1 MNPTRLASLLVIAV
15 AVSSCAGPATAPVTV
30 GVGPN
35 PQLPTPQ
42 TPIIPTVHV
51 APAVGWPAD
60 VVPTTAPGTRVVAF
74 ARGLDHP
81 RWVYVL
87 PNGDVLVAESNA
99 PKRPDHS
106 GLYFWIMGKFQARA
120 GAGVPSANRIT
131 LLRDADGDGVAEVR
145 TTFLKDLNSPFGM
158 ALISY
163 THLRAHE
170 TPEHLVCR
178 L

>member
-1 MNPTRLASLLVIAV
+1 MNPMRLASLLASVV

-35 PQLPTPQ
+35 PQLPPPQ
-42 TPIIPTVHV
+42 TPLIPAVPV
-51 APAVGWPAD
+51 APGVGCPAV
-60 VVPTTAPGTRVVAF
+60 VVPPAAPGTRVVAF

-106 GLYFWIMGKFQARA
+106 GLYFWVMGKFQARA

-131 LLRDADGDGVAEVR
+131 LLRDA
-145 TTFLKDLNSPFGM
+145 
-158 ALISY
+158 
-163 THLRAHE
+163 
-170 TPEHLVCR
+170 
-178 L
+178 